1 MAVVES
7 GGNLVAASVAV
18 VESGGNLVAVP
29 LVLLFREEVASSV
42 EEGLREGVASSV
54 EEGS

>member
-1 MAVVES
+1 VVE
-7 GGNLVAASVAV
+7 ASLAV

-29 LVLLFREEVASSV
+29 LVVLLREEVAANLAAV
-42 EEGLREGVASSV
+42 PLVVLLREEVAAMV

>member
-1 MAVVES
+1 M
-7 GGNLVAASVAV
+7 

-29 LVLLFREEVASSV
+29 LVVLLREEVAANLAAV
-42 EEGLREGVASSV
+42 HVREEVAAMV